1 VLHKGFL
8 STKYLLDI
16 DNLPVLYVFNFVDM
30 IFIIPALS
38 IDGANTFS
46 NSSILAGSCRVLNV
60 PLNKALSNLLSESL
74 ISL

>member
-1 VLHKGFL
+1 
-8 STKYLLDI
+8 
-16 DNLPVLYVFNFVDM
+16 M

-60 PLNKALSNLLSESL
+60 PLNKILSNLLSESL

>member
-1 VLHKGFL
+1 MLHKGFL

-60 PLNKALSNLLSESL
+60 PLNKVLSNLLSESL